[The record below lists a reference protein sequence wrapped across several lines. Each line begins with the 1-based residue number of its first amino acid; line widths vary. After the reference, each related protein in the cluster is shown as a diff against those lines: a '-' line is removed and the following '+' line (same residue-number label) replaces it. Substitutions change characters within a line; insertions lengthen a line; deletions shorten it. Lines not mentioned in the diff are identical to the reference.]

1 MSGDGIKMIFAIAVA
16 YVIVIIFYALIAVI
30 IRETTGIDIV
40 IDTADPQ
47 IIR

>member
-1 MSGDGIKMIFAIAVA
+1 MIFAIAVA